1 MFSTS
6 QIMSSFVQKTSSAN
20 VKPVELTPGQVF
32 KGTVVKHY
40 PEQMA
45 LVQIG
50 GMQVLAKMEA
60 NLEAGQKAWLQ
71 VQPST
76 GVVTL
81 KVLDTPAEANG
92 KEASLESLMRSLGI
106 AETKE
111 SKAIVQA
118 LVNANLPVTKEVVQ
132 AFSQVAQRIGMDEQT
147 VDAFLLA
154 MKRNLPLTPDS
165 VAGLKAFVS
174 GKPLGQAI
182 QQFLQEATLFLN
194 QKENAAK
201 PPGQPSASG
210 PGTAG
215 AMSVDVRQV
224 VGQLK
229 DKLAALP
236 LLLPTAEN
244 AKDAAVSNKPAAP
257 GNASQGTAP
266 AVPGN
271 APSQGTAPAATG
283 NASQSLSPALSAN
296 GQGAASNASATPGS
310 TGIPLAGAQVPAS
323 QPADGSGKATSLP
336 GALPKAGASETPS
349 SAASANGMRQAGDVP
364 EQTGGAFP
372 AGAALEGTKNSQQ
385 PSGLFPGQNQGAN
398 IELPATARAI
408 DTSGGQQANGAM
420 QPPVTGTGAGAPST
434 NPLFELF
441 RHLGINHERELMGQA
456 LGQQPVDP
464 GAHKQLETVK
474 SLLLQISQAP
484 AQSVPTALREAAEQL
499 LQQVTG
505 QQLMMVQPGNH
516 TLSQIV
522 LQIPIRQAEGDETA
536 FVQIEAKKQ
545 GSGKLDPENCRL
557 FFHLELKGMGTTMV
571 DVGIVNRIV
580 NLQIFNDSPW
590 LEALVQETKDQFA
603 KQLHD
608 VGYHLSAMRIQPIPD
623 RQSSKP
629 GVCQAKGAI
638 FADYKGVDVRI

>member
-1 MFSTS
+1 MLSTS
-6 QIMSSFVQKTSSAN
+6 QIMSSFVQKTPSAN

-40 PEQMA
+40 PDQMA

-50 GMQVLAKMEA
+50 GMQVQAKLET

-71 VQPST
+71 VQPSN

-81 KVLDTPAEANG
+81 KVLDTSAEATG

-118 LVNANLPVTKEVVQ
+118 LVNANLPVTKEIAQ
-132 AFSQVAQRIGMDEQT
+132 AFSQVAQRIGMDDST

-165 VAGLKAFVS
+165 VSGLKAFVS

-194 QKENAAK
+194 QEENAAK
-201 PPGQPSASG
+201 QPGQPSASG
-210 PGTAG
+210 TGAPSG
-215 AMSVDVRQV
+215 AMSADVRQV

-229 DKLAALP
+229 EKLAALP
-236 LLLPTAEN
+236 LLLPTAES
-244 AKDAAVSNKPAAP
+244 AEGAAVSTKPVAQ
-257 GNASQGTAP
+257 GNATSQGTA
-266 AVPGN
+266 
-271 APSQGTAPAATG
+271 QAAAG
-283 NASQSLSPALSAN
+283 NASQSTLQALSSNA
-296 GQGAASNASATPGS
+296 QGTASNASVAPGS
-310 TGIPLAGAQVPAS
+310 IGLQAAGAQVPAS
-323 QPADGSGKATSLP
+323 QPSDGTGKATSLP
-336 GALPKAGASETPS
+336 GAVPLAGAGEAPS
-349 SAASANGMRQAGDVP
+349 SAASANAMRQARAVP
-364 EQTGGAFP
+364 EQTSSAFP

-385 PSGLFPGQNQGAN
+385 PSGLFPQQNQGPN
-398 IELPATARAI
+398 IELPATARPIA
-408 DTSGGQQANGAM
+408 TPGGQQANGAV
-420 QPPVTGTGAGAPST
+420 QPPVTGTVTGSPSA
-434 NPLFELF
+434 NPLVELF

-456 LGQQPVDP
+456 LGQQQADP
-464 GAHKQLETVK
+464 GARKQLETVK

-484 AQSVPTALREAAEQL
+484 AQSVPTALREAADQL

-505 QQLMMVQPGNH
+505 QQLMMVQPGSH

-522 LQIPIRQAEGDETA
+522 LQIPIRQADGEETA
-536 FVQIEAKKQ
+536 FVQIESKKQ

-557 FFHLELKGMGTTMV
+557 FFHLELKGMGTTMI

-590 LEALVQETKDQFA
+590 LEALAQGTKEQFA

-608 VGYHLSAMRIQPIPD
+608 VGYHLSAMRIQPVPD

-629 GVCQAKGAI
+629 GASQAKGAI
-638 FADYKGVDVRI
+638 FADYKGMDVRV